1 VSAKMK
7 PWGELDEAARLAGAG
22 IDCSKSGYVKGIKA
36 LEDLLQ
42 RNKIPYPP
50 G

>member
-7 PWGELDEAARLAGAG
+7 PGGELDEAARLAGAG
-22 IDCSKSGYVKGIKA
+22 IGRSKSRYIKA
-36 LEDLLQ
+36 LEDFLQ